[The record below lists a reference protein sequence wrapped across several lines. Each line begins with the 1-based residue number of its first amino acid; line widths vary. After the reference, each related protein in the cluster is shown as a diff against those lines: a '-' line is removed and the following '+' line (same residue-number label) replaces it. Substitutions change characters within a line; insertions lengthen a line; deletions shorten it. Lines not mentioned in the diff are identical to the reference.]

1 MLSILNCVLINVAD
15 IYWSVS
21 PRRFDRDVVIVR
33 VDSVRLAIKTTRMG
47 EVERVVEIAGVVERG
62 RRVVVRV
69 CGVGVFSQ
77 KRNQGFAS
85 EASEFDCLVG
95 WKFIGRVDEF

>member
-1 MLSILNCVLINVAD
+1 
-15 IYWSVS
+15 
-21 PRRFDRDVVIVR
+21 
-33 VDSVRLAIKTTRMG
+33 MG
-47 EVERVVEIAGVVERG
+47 EVERIVEIAGVIERG

-69 CGVGVFSQ
+69 CGVGDFSK